1 MRQLVLF
8 IFVVVLTTTAWAV
21 KSPHG
26 EGFKMECVTCHT
38 TADWNK
44 IKTDGFNHNKTHFP
58 LVGQHKTVSCKK
70 CHTTLE
76 FSKAKTNCSACHTDV
91 HQGTVGNDCERC
103 HTPNSWLVTNVKQ
116 IHRQVGFALVGSHA
130 TADCNRCHKSASMLR
145 FDNIST
151 DCYSCHKEK
160 YNATTAP
167 NHRKSGLDTDCA
179 RCHTMS
185 GRDWLA
191 TGRGFDHGFFPL
203 TNAHNL
209 ACDACHF
216 ENNYSVKL
224 SSECNSCHSLANNN
238 PIVAHK
244 TKFVSYSCGNCHNTQ
259 GWSAGVRFK
268 QHDSWFGIYSGKHK
282 GKWSKC
288 TDCHNNDATYKAN
301 CRNCHDFDR

>member
-1 MRQLVLF
+1 MRQLILF
-8 IFVVVLTTTAWAV
+8 IFIVLATTASAI

-26 EGFKMECVTCHT
+26 AGFKMECGVCHS
-38 TADWNK
+38 TADWSK
-44 IKTDGFNHNKTHFP
+44 IKTGEFNHNKTHFP

-103 HTPNSWLVTNVKQ
+103 HNSNSWIVTKVKQ
-116 IHRQVGFALVGSHA
+116 LHRQVGFALVGSHA
-130 TADCNRCHKSASMLR
+130 TADCNSCHKSASMLR
-145 FDNIST
+145 FDHMST
-151 DCYSCHKEK
+151 DCYSCHKAK
-160 YNATTAP
+160 YNATTSP
-167 NHRKSGLDTDCA
+167 NHKTAGFDTDCA

-185 GRDWLA
+185 GRDWSA

-203 TNAHNL
+203 TGGHNL
-209 ACDACHF
+209 ACDACH
-216 ENNYSVKL
+216 ENNNYSKKI
-224 SSECNSCHSLANNN
+224 SRECSQCHTAANNN
-238 PIVAHK
+238 PIPAHR
-244 TKFVSYSCGNCHNTQ
+244 TKYLKYSCGDCHSTQ
-259 GWSAGVRFK
+259 GWAAGVRFK
-268 QHDSWFGIYSGKHK
+268 LHDSWFGIYSGKHK